1 MRVTTW
7 TEYSLLITLNL
18 ARNNTR
24 PVPARAI
31 AEEEDLPPD
40 YTEQICLRLRRAGL
54 VQSARGAKG
63 GYMLAKD
70 PGAITIRDVM
80 TACEGTTF
88 ALNCETHPVN
98 PERCGPEAS
107 CSIRP
112 VWRALR
118 RRIDNLLASVTL
130 ADLLKDESEVNELV
144 ELGSGH

>member
-18 ARNNTR
+18 ARNGSH

-31 AEEEDLPPD
+31 AEEEHLPPD

-63 GYMLAKD
+63 GYMLARD
-70 PGAITIRDVM
+70 PAAINIRDVM
-80 TACEGTTF
+80 MACEGTTF

-98 PERCGPEAS
+98 EERCDPAGS

-112 VWRALR
+112 VWHALQ
-118 RRIDNLLASVTL
+118 RRIDDLLVSVTL
-130 ADLLKDESEVNELV
+130 ADLLKDESEVHELV

>member
-18 ARNNTR
+18 ARNGSR

-31 AEEEDLPPD
+31 AEEERLPPD

-54 VQSARGAKG
+54 VESARGAKG

-70 PGAITIRDVM
+70 PATITVLDVM
-80 TACEGTTF
+80 TACEKGTF

-98 PERCGPEAS
+98 PERCGPDAS

-112 VWRALR
+112 VWRALQ
-118 RRIDNLLASVTL
+118 RRIDDLLVSVTL
-130 ADLLKDESEVNELV
+130 ADLLKDESEVHELV

>member
-18 ARNNTR
+18 ARNGSH

-31 AEEEDLPPD
+31 AEEERLPPD

-54 VQSARGAKG
+54 VESARGAKG

-70 PGAITIRDVM
+70 PAAITVLDVM
-80 TACEGTTF
+80 TACEKGTF

-98 PERCGPEAS
+98 PERCGPDAS

-112 VWRALR
+112 VWRALQQ
-118 RRIDNLLASVTL
+118 RIDDLLVSVTL
-130 ADLLKDESEVNELV
+130 ADLLKDESEVHDLV
-144 ELGSGH
+144 ELGSGL